1 MATQIFAEKRAAL
14 YLIVQPAVAYV
25 APTPATDKALRV
37 EDVTIAFEGGVVRVE
52 ADVSAVGGGQPSY
65 VGATSLTITG
75 SVRLPAWPGTQPHTL
90 AEFPAFAALLQS
102 MPLAFDAT
110 SELDVTP
117 VDTYI
122 PGTTPKLISVTMI
135 TPEGNTWTGFNATSI
150 LDAIESNDDGTLR
163 LRFTMRAQGRNTLT
177 DTCASSTVAAG
188 DIVYTASNY
197 IISKGG
203 TLTLSGPANSGVVAL
218 RSFTWSAGMAQ
229 NVNRDILA
237 AQGYGV
243 AFGRHTQNCAFA
255 LTITTP
261 KESDRALVAA
271 MLGNTGTTCALS
283 FGSGAS
289 AFSITQA
296 AGAISEITMGA
307 DEGAQTYA
315 LTAVAWPTATGFD
328 QYRMRWGTP

>member
-14 YLIVQPAVAYV
+14 YLIVQSGTSYTP
-25 APTPATDKALRV
+25 PTPATDKALRV

-52 ADVSAVGGGQPSY
+52 ADMSPVGGGQASY
-65 VGATSLTITG
+65 VGSTALTITG
-75 SVRLPAWPGTQPHTL
+75 TIRLPSWVGTQPHTL

-117 VDTYI
+117 IDTYI
-122 PGTTPKLISVTMI
+122 PGTTPRLISPTLI
-135 TPEGNTWTGFNATSI
+135 TPEGNSWSGFNATSI
-150 LDAIESNDDGTLR
+150 IDAIESNDDGALR
-163 LRFTMRAQGRNTLT
+163 LRFTMRAQARPTLT
-177 DTCASSTVAAG
+177 DTCAASTVAAA

-197 IISKGG
+197 LISKGG
-203 TLTLSGPANSGVVAL
+203 TLTLSGPAGSGVVAL
-218 RSFTWSAGMAQ
+218 RNFSWSAGMTQ
-229 NVNRDILA
+229 NVNKDILA
-237 AQGYGV
+237 SQGYGV
-243 AFGRHTQNCAFA
+243 AFGRHTANCAFA

-261 KESDRALVAA
+261 KESDRSLVAA

-283 FGSGAS
+283 FGTGAT

-296 AGAISEITMGA
+296 AGSISEITMGA

-315 LTAVAWPTATGFD
+315 LTAVAWPTAAGFD